1 MYLLAVISDQLY
13 TWSDENTEP
22 TRCRI
27 TKTPQRSSASIAPAP
42 SDPTRL
48 SHQALQT
55 VWQAG
60 MQMRRRPR
68 PRSQVLSVGQLPGLA
83 PANGLRAAGVLRTN
97 GGIPCQLSPS
107 PRDPGGDL
115 RNQPRTAAP
124 SRGALKSRHERV
136 TGCPPL
142 ADRCGIG
149 WRAPRQYARGLA
161 RCQPKDSVPCRGSR

>member
-1 MYLLAVISDQLY
+1 MGQERQMMQMQNCPIAVWFDLESDQFN
-13 TWSDENTEP
+13 TWSDEHAE
-22 TRCRI
+22 RSHVRL
-27 TKTPQRSSASIAPAP
+27 TKTPQRSSAPIASAP
-42 SDPTRL
+42 SDPAWL
-48 SHQALQT
+48 SYRALQT

-124 SRGALKSRHERV
+124 SRGALVLLR
-136 TGCPPL
+136 
-142 ADRCGIG
+142 
-149 WRAPRQYARGLA
+149 
-161 RCQPKDSVPCRGSR
+161 